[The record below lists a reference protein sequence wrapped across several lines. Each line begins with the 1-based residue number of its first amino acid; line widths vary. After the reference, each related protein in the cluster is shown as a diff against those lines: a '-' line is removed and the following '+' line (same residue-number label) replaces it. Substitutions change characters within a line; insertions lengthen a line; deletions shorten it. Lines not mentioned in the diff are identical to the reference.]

1 MKKVI
6 LKILFFFLLMG
17 LSAPFASGQ
26 VLEDYKSDW
35 EEGGIKSWFSDN
47 DRLIVELDLVS
58 FPMGFISFEF
68 PAQSVVFLGDKLWFF
83 SEKDTIFSEKVSQ
96 LKSQFNVEKANL
108 IVFKRGIQ
116 MGDSKIQKVLQ
127 PAELNSDQVLK
138 AELIRNRDFQ
148 RQEIRDF
155 FVFAVLLVLFGI
167 ALYKLAYPYLFAV
180 MIRPLS
186 LIYAEDFSESGS
198 LQKFFSFDVLFYV
211 VVVNML
217 TSLAG
222 VLGLLFFKFEWLKTR
237 FTLDFNS
244 MFQLWLAV
252 AGILLMLTILKFIG
266 IRVVAYLFDLEK
278 LEFPHFFYLLRLV
291 AITSAFFVLV
301 SAFFL
306 MNEFS
311 GMKNAL
317 SFSFSAFFWIYIAG
331 VVGLFLIMMN
341 RLSFKK
347 YHLFAYLCIAELVPF
362 LVISKWIMVVG
373 Q

>member
-6 LKILFFFLLMG
+6 LQNIFLIALIG
-17 LSAPFASGQ
+17 FTALNANGQ
-26 VLEDYKSDW
+26 VLEDYTSNW
-35 EEGGIKSWFSDN
+35 EEGGRKTWFSDN
-47 DRLIVELDLVS
+47 DRLSVELDLVY
-58 FPMGFISFEF
+58 FPMGYISFQF
-68 PAQSVVFLGDKLWFF
+68 PAQSVVFLGEKLWFF
-83 SEKDTIFSEKVSQ
+83 SEKDTSFSERVSQ
-96 LKSQFNVEKANL
+96 LRSRFNVEKANL
-108 IVFKRGIQ
+108 IVFKRGIK

-127 PAELNSDQVLK
+127 PAELYSEESKK
-138 AELIRNRDFQ
+138 ADLINKREFQ

-167 ALYKLAYPYLFAV
+167 ALYKLAYPYLFAF

-186 LIYAEDFSESGS
+186 LINAEDFSDSGS

-222 VLGLLFFKFEWLKTR
+222 VLGLIFFKYEWLKTR
-237 FTLDFNS
+237 FVLDFNS
-244 MFQLWLAV
+244 MFQLWLGV
-252 AGILLMLTILKFIG
+252 AGILLILTILKFIG
-266 IRVVAYLFDLEK
+266 IKVVAYLFELEK

-301 SAFFL
+301 STFFL
-306 MNEFS
+306 INEFS
-311 GMKNAL
+311 EMKNAL

-331 VVGLFLIMMN
+331 VAGLFLIMMK

-347 YHLFAYLCIAELVPF
+347 YHLFAYLCIAEFVPF
-362 LVISKWIMVVG
+362 LVLSKWIMLVG

>member
-6 LKILFFFLLMG
+6 LQIIYFLTMMG
-17 LSAPFASGQ
+17 FSARIANAQ

-35 EEGGIKSWFSDN
+35 EEGGKKTWFSDN
-47 DRLIVELDLVS
+47 DRLSVELDLGS
-58 FPMGFISFEF
+58 FPRGYVSFEF
-68 PAQSVVFLGDKLWFF
+68 PAQSVVFLGEKLWFF
-83 SEKDTIFSEKVSQ
+83 SEKDTIFSEKVSE
-96 LKSQFNVEKANL
+96 LRSQFKVEKTNL

-116 MGDSKIQKVLQ
+116 VGDSKIQKVLQ
-127 PAELNSDQVLK
+127 PAELKSAESLK
-138 AELIRNRDFQ
+138 ADLIKKRDFQ

-186 LIYAEDFSESGS
+186 LINAEDFSDSGS

-222 VLGLLFFKFEWLKTR
+222 VLGLIFFKYEWLKTR

-252 AGILLMLTILKFIG
+252 AGILLVLTILKFIG

-301 SAFFL
+301 STFYL

-311 GMKNAL
+311 EMKNAL

-331 VVGLFLIMMN
+331 VAGLFLIMMN

-362 LVISKWIMVVG
+362 LVLSKWIMVVG

>member
-6 LKILFFFLLMG
+6 LQIILFFAAMVFPTLFVC
-17 LSAPFASGQ
+17 AQ

-35 EEGGIKSWFSDN
+35 KEGGKKTWFSDN
-47 DRLIVELDLVS
+47 DRLIVELDLMS
-58 FPMGFISFEF
+58 FPMGYVSFEI

-83 SEKDTIFSEKVSQ
+83 SEKDTIFSKKVSE
-96 LKSQFNVEKANL
+96 LRSQFKVEKGNL

-116 MGDSKIQKVLQ
+116 MGDPKIQKVLQ
-127 PAELNSDQVLK
+127 PSDLNSAVSIKSDFIK
-138 AELIRNRDFQ
+138 KRDFQ

-155 FVFAVLLVLFGI
+155 FGFSVLLVLVGI

-180 MIRPLS
+180 MVRPLS
-186 LIYAEDFSESGS
+186 LINAEDFSDSGS

-211 VVVNML
+211 LVVNML
-217 TSLAG
+217 TSLGG
-222 VLGLLFFKFEWLKTR
+222 VLGLIFFKNEWLETR

-252 AGILLMLTILKFIG
+252 SGILLVLTILKFIG
-266 IRVVAYLFDLEK
+266 IKIVAYLFDLEK

-291 AITSAFFVLV
+291 AITSAFFILV
-301 SAFFL
+301 STFFL

-311 GMKNAL
+311 AMKNAL
-317 SFSFSAFFWIYIAG
+317 SFSFSTFFWIYILG
-331 VVGLFLIMMN
+331 VAGLFLIMMN

-362 LVISKWIMVVG
+362 LVLSKWIMLVG

>member
-6 LKILFFFLLMG
+6 LQIIVIFVSMG
-17 LSAPFASGQ
+17 FSTQFACAQ

-35 EEGGIKSWFSDN
+35 EEGGKKTWFSDN
-47 DRLIVELDLVS
+47 DRLIVELDLMS
-58 FPMGFISFEF
+58 FPMGYLLFEI

-83 SEKDTIFSEKVSQ
+83 SEKDTIFSEKVIE
-96 LKSQFNVEKANL
+96 LGSQFKAEKVNL

-127 PAELNSDQVLK
+127 LSDLNSAVSLK
-138 AELIRNRDFQ
+138 SDFIKKRDFQ

-155 FVFAVLLVLFGI
+155 FVFAVLLVLVGI

-180 MIRPLS
+180 MVRPLS
-186 LIYAEDFSESGS
+186 LINAEDFSDSGS

-217 TSLAG
+217 TSLGG
-222 VLGLLFFKFEWLKTR
+222 VLGLIFFKYEWLETR

-252 AGILLMLTILKFIG
+252 SGILLVLTILKFIG
-266 IRVVAYLFDLEK
+266 IRIVAYLFDLEK

-301 SAFFL
+301 STFFL

-311 GMKNAL
+311 AMKNAL
-317 SFSFSAFFWIYIAG
+317 SFSFSIFFWIYILG
-331 VVGLFLIMMN
+331 VAGLFLIMMN

-362 LVISKWIMVVG
+362 LVLSKWIMVVG